1 MALLVRG
8 ILHAVSSGTTAE
20 AWEAH
25 AKSWARW
32 ARTPSHD
39 YHYERLNLPQFLR
52 LLPGPGRLTIDLACG
67 EGRLGRALATR
78 GHSLVGV
85 DSSPTLAR
93 LAREAGGYR
102 EVLEAVA
109 GSVPLRDGCADLVTI
124 FMGLQDMD
132 DLDAPIR
139 EAARLL
145 EDGGRLCVAVP
156 HPFAEVARARPTTPG
171 YYHAHRYAD
180 VIERDGITMTFESWY
195 RPLSAYTEALERAN
209 FAIEAMREPIP
220 DDGAVTAAPAL
231 AKWREEPIFLHIRQA
246 CSPSRGA
253 RRQAR
258 TAQRFSDLLRG
269 RRP

>member
-52 LLPGPGRLTIDLACG
+52 LLPGPGRLTIDLSCG

-180 VIERDGITMTFESWY
+180 LIERDGITMTLRAGTGRYPPIRRHSGERTSRSRRCASLSPTTGRSPP
-195 RPLSAYTEALERAN
+195 RPRLPS
-209 FAIEAMREPIP
+209 
-220 DDGAVTAAPAL
+220 GARSRFSSTSG
-231 AKWREEPIFLHIRQA
+231 QA
-246 CSPSRGA
+246 CSPSRGGA
-253 RRQAR
+253 
-258 TAQRFSDLLRG
+258 TASSDSAAI
-269 RRP
+269 